1 MPDFRA
7 VVVFLLGEEER
18 SISDEHVQWLIGE
31 LMASDDESVALAA
44 RLQHARFSREPVE
57 LTAKD
62 GHNLLHVFERSVRP
76 RSHDLRASRS
86 AFTRSPSP
94 SKATRVAVPS
104 KSDESGD

>member
-1 MPDFRA
+1 VPDFRA
-7 VVVFLLGEEER
+7 VVVFLVGEEER

-62 GHNLLHVFERSVRP
+62 GRNLLHVFERSMRP
-76 RSHDLRASRS
+76 RSHDLRALEIGLYTITF
-86 AFTRSPSP
+86 AEP
-94 SKATRVAVPS
+94 
-104 KSDESGD
+104 GD